1 MSIPNSLSQWIS
13 PVRTTRAFGLAS
25 ALTPIPNTR
34 AQATAKASNLQF
46 ATSAQNGTGV
56 WDDDNLGYTFGM
68 KTAVSLPDDL
78 FADAERIARRLK
90 KPRSRLYSEAIR
102 EYVARHD
109 LDLIAEK
116 LNEVMRGLE
125 PDDGFVATAG
135 RKILER
141 TDW

>member
-1 MSIPNSLSQWIS
+1 MK
-13 PVRTTRAFGLAS
+13 
-25 ALTPIPNTR
+25 
-34 AQATAKASNLQF
+34 TA
-46 ATSAQNGTGV
+46 
-56 WDDDNLGYTFGM
+56 GYTSGM

-90 KPRSRLYSEAIR
+90 KPRSRIYSEAIR

-109 LDLIAEK
+109 PDLVAGK
-116 LNEVMRGLE
+116 LNEVLGSLDTR
-125 PDDGFVATAG
+125 DDEFVSAAA

>member
-1 MSIPNSLSQWIS
+1 
-13 PVRTTRAFGLAS
+13 
-25 ALTPIPNTR
+25 
-34 AQATAKASNLQF
+34 
-46 ATSAQNGTGV
+46 
-56 WDDDNLGYTFGM
+56 M

-78 FADAERIARRLK
+78 FAEAERIARRLK

-102 EYVARHD
+102 EYLARHD
-109 LDLIAEK
+109 PDLIAEK

>member
-1 MSIPNSLSQWIS
+1 
-13 PVRTTRAFGLAS
+13 
-25 ALTPIPNTR
+25 
-34 AQATAKASNLQF
+34 
-46 ATSAQNGTGV
+46 
-56 WDDDNLGYTFGM
+56 M

-78 FADAERIARRLK
+78 FAEAERIARRLK

-102 EYVARHD
+102 EYLARHD
-109 LDLIAEK
+109 PDLIAEK

-125 PDDGFVATAG
+125 PDDVCVATAG

>member
-1 MSIPNSLSQWIS
+1 
-13 PVRTTRAFGLAS
+13 
-25 ALTPIPNTR
+25 
-34 AQATAKASNLQF
+34 
-46 ATSAQNGTGV
+46 
-56 WDDDNLGYTFGM
+56 M

-90 KPRSRLYSEAIR
+90 KPRSRIYSEAIR

-109 LDLIAEK
+109 PDLVAGK
-116 LNEVMRGLE
+116 LNEVLGSLDTR
-125 PDDGFVATAG
+125 DDEFVSAAA

>member
-1 MSIPNSLSQWIS
+1 
-13 PVRTTRAFGLAS
+13 
-25 ALTPIPNTR
+25 
-34 AQATAKASNLQF
+34 
-46 ATSAQNGTGV
+46 
-56 WDDDNLGYTFGM
+56 M

-78 FADAERIARRLK
+78 FAEAERIARRLK

-102 EYVARHD
+102 EYLARHD
-109 LDLIAEK
+109 PDLIAEK

-125 PDDGFVATAG
+125 PDDGFVATAA

>member
-1 MSIPNSLSQWIS
+1 MGDGGCGMWRRFANK
-13 PVRTTRAFGLAS
+13 RRHRATTR
-25 ALTPIPNTR
+25 
-34 AQATAKASNLQF
+34 
-46 ATSAQNGTGV
+46 
-56 WDDDNLGYTFGM
+56 GYTLGM

-78 FADAERIARRLK
+78 FAEAERIARRLK

-102 EYVARHD
+102 EYLARHD
-109 LDLIAEK
+109 PDLIAEK

>member
-1 MSIPNSLSQWIS
+1 M
-13 PVRTTRAFGLAS
+13 
-25 ALTPIPNTR
+25 
-34 AQATAKASNLQF
+34 
-46 ATSAQNGTGV
+46 
-56 WDDDNLGYTFGM
+56 GYTFGM

-90 KPRSRLYSEAIR
+90 KPRSRVYSEAIR

-109 LDLIAEK
+109 PDLVAGK
-116 LNEVMRGLE
+116 LNEVVSTLE
-125 PDDGFVATAG
+125 GPDDGFVAAAG

>member
-1 MSIPNSLSQWIS
+1 MK
-13 PVRTTRAFGLAS
+13 
-25 ALTPIPNTR
+25 
-34 AQATAKASNLQF
+34 TA
-46 ATSAQNGTGV
+46 
-56 WDDDNLGYTFGM
+56 GYTSGM

-90 KPRSRLYSEAIR
+90 KPRSRIYSEAIR

-109 LDLIAEK
+109 PDLVAGK
-116 LNEVMRGLE
+116 LNEVLGSLDTRDNE
-125 PDDGFVATAG
+125 FVSAAA